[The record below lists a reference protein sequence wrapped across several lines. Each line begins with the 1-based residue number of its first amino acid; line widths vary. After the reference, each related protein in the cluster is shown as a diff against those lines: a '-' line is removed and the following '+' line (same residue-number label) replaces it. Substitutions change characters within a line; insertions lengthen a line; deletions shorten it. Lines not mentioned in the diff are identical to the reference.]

1 MGKDNPVKA
10 GLVLGGRYR
19 LLERL
24 AVSGMSEVWTAH
36 DLELER
42 RVAVKLLGR
51 DADPERF
58 EREAQAAAAL
68 SHPNICRLYDYGEID
83 GRRYIV
89 LELLSGGSLEDRLPW
104 GRPLSDPD
112 AARIAQELASALAYA
127 HAEGIV
133 HRDVKPTNVLFDDDG
148 RAKLTDFGIARLTDA
163 STLTEAGTILG
174 TAAYIAPEQARG
186 ESVGP
191 AADVYA
197 FGVILYRML
206 TGQLPFEAE
215 NPIHLAAMHAAETP
229 RSIASLRG
237 DAPPGLERLAMRALA
252 KSPQDRPPD
261 GSALLAELADTE
273 DRTEVLAPAAGRRIR
288 PRHLAAGA
296 GLAAIA
302 IAGAA
307 AAVLI
312 TAEPSQAP
320 VTGRKPAATTRPHTG
335 RSGDTPTA
343 PSAATTATTDSTSTA
358 STSTRPRTIPTE
370 RSPLPTTT
378 APNTATLPATG
389 PTTTETE
396 PTTETTTTAAT
407 TTEATTTVSTTTP

>member
-1 MGKDNPVKA
+1 
-10 GLVLGGRYR
+10 
-19 LLERL
+19 
-24 AVSGMSEVWTAH
+24 MSEVWTAH
-36 DLELER
+36 DLELDR

-58 EREAQAAAAL
+58 QREAQAAAAL
-68 SHPNICRLYDYGEID
+68 SHPNICRLYDYGDMD

-89 LELLSGGSLEDRLPW
+89 LELLTGGTLEDSLRQ

-127 HAEGIV
+127 HGQGVV
-133 HRDVKPTNVLFDDDG
+133 HRDVKPANVLFDEDG
-148 RAKLTDFGIARLTDA
+148 RAKLTDFGIARVTDA

-174 TAAYIAPEQARG
+174 TAAYISPEQARG
-186 ESVGP
+186 ETVGP

-206 TGQLPFEAE
+206 TGQLPFDAE
-215 NPIHLAAMHAAETP
+215 SAIELAAMHAAETP
-229 RSIASLRG
+229 RPIASLRG
-237 DAPPGLERLAMRALA
+237 DAPPGLERLATTALA

-261 GSALLAELADTE
+261 GNALLAELAGIEDRTDE
-273 DRTEVLAPAAGRRIR
+273 DRTEVLPPPRGRRIR

-296 GLAAIA
+296 GFAAIA

-307 AAVLI
+307 ASVLI

-320 VTGRKPAATTRPHTG
+320 VTGRKPAVTTRPHTG
-335 RSGDTPTA
+335 RSGDTATA
-343 PSAATTATTDSTSTA
+343 PSTATTATTASTSTA
-358 STSTRPRTIPTE
+358 STTTRRMTVPTE
-370 RSPLPTTT
+370 RSTLPTTT
-378 APNTATLPATG
+378 APNTTTSPPTAPA
-389 PTTTETE
+389 TTETE